1 MFIMTKKRKN
11 GGKRG
16 SDQGRSHS
24 GFLRSNCGRLT
35 PRGKAKKV
43 TRYISLMEGVIAKEL
58 REAGAIIPREKSTQ
72 WLCISCAIHSHA
84 IGIRPNADRKK
95 KKHCKPNGKQRIRL
109 TLFFSRIT

>member
-1 MFIMTKKRKN
+1 MAVN
-11 GGKRG
+11 GVPIKVDPLWF
-16 SDQGRSHS
+16 SC
-24 GFLRSNCGRLT
+24 SNCGRLT

-95 KKHCKPNGKQRIRL
+95 KEAL
-109 TLFFSRIT
+109 